1 MSARGVRSLPGATDI
16 NRRHRVAATHA
27 DREQARTHAQREPN
41 PTQPR
46 NEPRNTM
53 ALISLPQIFE
63 QAFDEVLFAPVASHL
78 QHHHHHQ
85 HQQWP
90 KVDIVEHEKHYVVT
104 ADTPGV
110 PKDKLEI
117 EVGAKHLTL
126 KYDRD
131 KTTDEKSEDDGAKVV
146 RRERVVESFRRDIR
160 LPGGGAVDKDNIS
173 AKMRDGVLT
182 LTVPKAAEAVPRTIA
197 VE

>member
-1 MSARGVRSLPGATDI
+1 MGDI
-16 NRRHRVAATHA
+16 NRRPRVDATHA

-41 PTQPR
+41 PSQPR
-46 NEPRNTM
+46 ITATEPRTTM
-53 ALISLPQIFE
+53 AMISFPQIFE

-78 QHHHHHQ
+78 QHHLHHQ

-104 ADTPGV
+104 ADAPGV
-110 PKDKLEI
+110 PKDKLEV

-131 KTTDEKSEDDGAKVV
+131 ETTEEKSDDYDAKVV

-160 LPGGGAVDKDNIS
+160 LPGGGAVDKDKFS
-173 AKMRDGVLT
+173 AKMRDGVST
-182 LTVPKAAEAVPRTIA
+182 LTVPKAAEAVSRTIA

>member
-1 MSARGVRSLPGATDI
+1 MGGGVRSPPGATDI
-16 NRRHRVAATHA
+16 NRRPRVDATHA
-27 DREQARTHAQREPN
+27 DREQASPHAQREPN

-46 NEPRNTM
+46 NNNVRTTRTTM

-63 QAFDEVLFAPVASHL
+63 KAFDEVLFAPVASHL
-78 QHHHHHQ
+78 QHHL

-117 EVGAKHLTL
+117 EVGSKHLTL

-131 KTTDEKSEDDGAKVV
+131 ETTEEKSEDDDAKVV

-160 LPGGGAVDKDNIS
+160 LPGGGAVDKDKIS
-173 AKMRDGVLT
+173 AKLRDGVLT
-182 LTVPKAAEAVPRTIA
+182 LRVPKAAKAVPRTIA
-197 VE
+197 IE

>member
-1 MSARGVRSLPGATDI
+1 MGI

-131 KTTDEKSEDDGAKVV
+131 ETTDEK
-146 RRERVVESFRRDIR
+146 SFRRDIR